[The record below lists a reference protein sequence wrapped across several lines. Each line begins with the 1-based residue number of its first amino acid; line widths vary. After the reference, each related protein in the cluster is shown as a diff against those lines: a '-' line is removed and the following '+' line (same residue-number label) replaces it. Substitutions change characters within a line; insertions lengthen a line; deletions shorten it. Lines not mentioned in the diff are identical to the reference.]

1 MMPPKEWFIG
11 IDLGG
16 TKIGTGL
23 VKRDGNV
30 WARDYRLTEASQGRA
45 VVIDRMI
52 SAARQVM
59 DEAGLGADDIEA
71 VGIGAPGPLDIPL
84 GILTEPPNLPGW
96 HNVPLKQ
103 IIEDELG
110 IPAHL
115 ENDANAAAIG
125 EYLYGAG
132 QGTRHMIYV
141 TVSTGIGGG
150 LILDGQIYHGLTGGA
165 GEIGHMTILPQGP
178 QCGCGNRGCL
188 EAMASGTA
196 IAREGQ
202 YLVSR
207 GVPTLISELAED
219 ASGGVSAR
227 TVVEAMRRGDEY
239 ATEIIVQAMS
249 YLGIGM
255 ANLVNLFNPEMIV
268 IGGGLTNLGDRLLD
282 PVRRGIALYAF
293 AMLAQQAQV
302 TLARLGDDVGIVG
315 AAGAAMMASGNT

>member
-1 MMPPKEWFIG
+1 MPPKEWFIG

-59 DEAGLGADDIEA
+59 DEAGLGADDIAA
-71 VGIGAPGPLDIPL
+71 VGIGAPGPLDIPR
-84 GILTEPPNLPGW
+84 GVLTEPPNLPGW

-103 IIEDELG
+103 IIEDEMG

-202 YLVSR
+202 YLVNR
-207 GVPTLISELAED
+207 GVATLISELAED
-219 ASGGVSAR
+219 AAGGVSAR

-293 AMLAQQAQV
+293 AMLAQQVQV
-302 TLARLGDDVGIVG
+302 TPARLGDDVGIVG
-315 AAGAAMMASGNT
+315 AAGAAMMASGNA